1 MNEPSA
7 RNYALISEAAAE
19 APAPELPYLPP
30 MPKDR
35 SIGIGLFGA
44 GGISGAHLDA
54 YKRHGLNVAA
64 IGSRDLARATARRD
78 AFFPKPARRMISKP
92 CCAILG

>member
-1 MNEPSA
+1 
-7 RNYALISEAAAE
+7 
-19 APAPELPYLPP
+19 

-35 SIGIGLFGA
+35 SVGIGLFGA

-54 YKRHGLNVAA
+54 YKRHGLNVLA

-78 AFFPKPARRMISKP
+78 AFFPEAGATDDSKR